1 MPPVSAL
8 ASRPVGIELIERIAP
23 DAPTRPERRP
33 WDRARDAVR
42 SNPALTVIVVVAI
55 ALRLGWVLAL
65 RTSPP
70 SYSML
75 LGDQDQYYY
84 YGREIAEGHGYVSHM
99 TNEPTAYYPI
109 GFPAILAALFW
120 VVRTTPLPDDYML
133 AANLLHVV
141 VGTASVVLAYHIG
154 SKLFG
159 RLGGVLAAAI
169 LAVFP
174 NLVYQ
179 VASVQ
184 LETMYIFWCLAAL
197 AIVVVHDWSRGLPST
212 RRLLAFGFVLGVS
225 VLIRPFSIWFIGAL
239 FVAALVARAGWVRSC
254 RLAAIPLAV
263 VVLMSVPWTIRNA
276 IRMDAF
282 VPTSTNTGDTLCLDR
297 SLDATGGFRFATH
310 DGCADR
316 YLPEV
321 ERNRANTRMA
331 IEFVID
337 HPTREL
343 LQIGRR
349 AKLIFG
355 SDNDGVLAVNTL
367 GGGPVMSDDT
377 SAVLEDIADVAFD
390 VVTVL
395 AGAGLVVAVASRRRY
410 RPEVAIVL
418 LSMGALIAVPLLL
431 WGNPR
436 FHLPFSPFLAILA
449 GGAVATSV
457 EMLRR
462 RRPPAGAGPVVGGDG
477 DG

>member
-1 MPPVSAL
+1 MERKAPVVA
-8 ASRPVGIELIERIAP
+8 
-23 DAPTRPERRP
+23 TRPGRQH
-33 WDRARDAVR
+33 WDRVRDAVR
-42 SNPALTVIVVVAI
+42 ADPALTAIVVVAF
-55 ALRLGWVLAL
+55 ALRLGWVLAV
-65 RTSPP
+65 RTSAPTHW
-70 SYSML
+70 ML
-75 LGDQDQYYY
+75 SGDQYSYYY
-84 YGREIAEGHGYVSHM
+84 YGREIAEGHGYVSYM
-99 TNEPTAYYPI
+99 TGGPTAYYPI
-109 GFPAILAALFW
+109 GFPAMLAALFW

-141 VGTASVVLAYHIG
+141 VSTASVVLAYLIG
-154 SKLFG
+154 RRLFG
-159 RLGGVLAAAI
+159 RLGGLLAAAI

-179 VASVQ
+179 VASLQ
-184 LETMYIFWCLAAL
+184 LETMFIFWCLAAL

-212 RRLLAFGFVLGVS
+212 RRLMAFGVVLGVS
-225 VLIRPFSIWFIGAL
+225 VLVRPFSIWFIAAL

-263 VVLMSVPWTIRNA
+263 VALMSVPWTIRNA

-297 SLDATGGFRFATH
+297 SMDATGGFRWADH
-310 DGCADR
+310 EGCADPD
-316 YLPEV
+316 LPEV

-343 LQIGRR
+343 QQIGRR
-349 AKLIFG
+349 ARLIF
-355 SDNDGVLAVNTL
+355 SNDHDGVLAVNTL
-367 GGGPVMSDDT
+367 GGKQVIADDT
-377 SAVLEDIADVAFD
+377 GAVLEDIADVTFD
-390 VVTVL
+390 MVMVL
-395 AGAGLVVAVASRRRY
+395 AAAGFVVLIASRRRD
-410 RPEVAIVL
+410 RPEVALVL
-418 LSMGALIAVPLLL
+418 LSMVSLIAVPLLL

-457 EMLRR
+457 ELLRR
-462 RRPPAGAGPVVGGDG
+462 RGSAAGLRRVVGGEG
-477 DG
+477 DV